1 MTFPRPTVLDY
12 LTQRYASLKTLL
24 TRRLG
29 NPDLASDALH
39 DTYIRLQ
46 GMDALPERE
55 QPGAYLVR
63 VATNIARDMQRKDSH
78 TVSGEEV
85 EAALQRLADSGP
97 DPAQAAQARID
108 LDILT
113 RLVERMPERRRVI
126 MIMVHWEGI
135 ARNEVAQRLG
145 ISRRTLETEL
155 QRAHERL
162 AEFFREP

>member
-1 MTFPRPTVLDY
+1 MTHPRPTVLDY

-39 DTYIRLQ
+39 DTYLRLQ

-55 QPGAYLVR
+55 RPGAFLVR
-63 VATNIARDMQRKDSH
+63 VATNIALDIQRKDNH
-78 TVSGEEV
+78 TVAGGEV
-85 EAALQRLADSGP
+85 ELVLNQMADPGPGPEQAAL
-97 DPAQAAQARID
+97 ARID
-108 LDILT
+108 LERLT
-113 RLVERMPERRRVI
+113 GLVDRMPERRRVI
-126 MIMVHWEGI
+126 MVMVHWEGI
-135 ARNEVAQRLG
+135 PRNEVAKRLG

-162 AEFFREP
+162 AEYFRDP